1 MANARLP
8 HIGQTNNRWATGYQ
22 IPCTDEYDSAT
33 QNSALID
40 SSLQR
45 YNFFC
50 IFLYESQIFFSSLQH
65 QTLKTLKYMKENRII
80 ASALIAVGIVFL
92 GLFIKSGIDNFAN
105 KDRKVTVKG
114 LSEREVPADKV
125 TWSIGTKVTGNDL
138 PLLYE
143 NINTQTDKIKK
154 FLQQNGL
161 DEKEIT
167 VNPPTISDLEAREWG
182 DNQKNFRY
190 IVNTTIT
197 VATNKVTEVNKAIFK
212 QAELLKQGVAID
224 NSNPLYE
231 YASFQQMKPEMMAE
245 AIKNAQKTAE
255 QFAEAS
261 KSELGQ
267 IQTAGQGQF
276 EIEDRD
282 MNTPYIKKLRVVTT
296 ITYSLKD

>member
-1 MANARLP
+1 MQTCNEVFCWIRAKMGETICRFRDFPYMRLK
-8 HIGQTNNRWATGYQ
+8 NNSHL
-22 IPCTDEYDSAT
+22 CTVKH
-33 QNSALID
+33 
-40 SSLQR
+40 
-45 YNFFC
+45 F
-50 IFLYESQIFFSSLQH
+50 
-65 QTLKTLKYMKENRII
+65 KTLKRMKENRII
-80 ASALIAVGIVFL
+80 ASALIALGIVML
-92 GLFIKSGIDNFAN
+92 GLFIKGGIDNFAN

-114 LSEREVPADKV
+114 LAEREVPADKV
-125 TWSIGTKVTGNDL
+125 TWSICTKVTGNDL

-143 NINTQTDKIKK
+143 NINSQTDKIKK
-154 FLQQNGL
+154 FLRQNGL
-161 DEKEIT
+161 EDKEIT
-167 VNPPTISDLEAREWG
+167 VNPPSISDLEAREWG

-212 QAELLKQGVAID
+212 QAELLKQGVAIE
-224 NSNPLYE
+224 NSNPQYE

-282 MNTPYIKKLRVVTT
+282 QNTPYIKKLRVVTT